1 MNAEVS
7 LSHMSG
13 TKHLQG
19 PPWQPVHFFPLLS
32 TLGLLLLGLVV
43 VSYETELI
51 DRPLEAASDLLWRN
65 ATVRPPVLIVLILI
79 GWAFVVRTCRETRMN
94 VDQVLGGRLQPP
106 GNTLHAALTLLALVL
121 FAHLVHFAANAFPGL
136 SWRPWLS
143 CNLALHVALGV
154 VGLLP

>member
-13 TKHLQG
+13 TKYLQG

-51 DRPLEAASDLLWRN
+51 DRPLEAASDLLWRKRLGRLGP
-65 ATVRPPVLIVLILI
+65 RPKHRALIV
-79 GWAFVVRTCRETRMN
+79 VTRRHKMLN
-94 VDQVLGGRLQPP
+94 QTPHHTDWTNTLPAPRGRLGGR
-106 GNTLHAALTLLALVL
+106 
-121 FAHLVHFAANAFPGL
+121 
-136 SWRPWLS
+136 
-143 CNLALHVALGV
+143 
-154 VGLLP
+154 